1 MNLFPVCDVSAG
13 PRAQQMERLRAEM
26 LQRGAAQAP
35 QAGAGGEASAP
46 HSHFSLL
53 FQENKIDRN
62 EFAVKSEKVWSSMEE
77 VEQCN
82 MLSDNSLQ

>member
-1 MNLFPVCDVSAG
+1 MTRVDPGLSRWRGFVLRCYNV
-13 PRAQQMERLRAEM
+13 AQLRLLKLELEVRSD
-26 LQRGAAQAP
+26 LVTLT
-35 QAGAGGEASAP
+35 
-46 HSHFSLL
+46 SHFSLL

>member
-1 MNLFPVCDVSAG
+1 M
-13 PRAQQMERLRAEM
+13 AQLRLLKLELEVR
-26 LQRGAAQAP
+26 P
-35 QAGAGGEASAP
+35 QLDTLT
-46 HSHFSLL
+46 SHFSLL

>member
-1 MNLFPVCDVSAG
+1 M
-13 PRAQQMERLRAEM
+13 AQLRLLKLELEVR
-26 LQRGAAQAP
+26 P
-35 QAGAGGEASAP
+35 QL
-46 HSHFSLL
+46 HTLTSHFSFFSLL

>member
-1 MNLFPVCDVSAG
+1 MLRCYNV
-13 PRAQQMERLRAEM
+13 AQLRLLKLELEVRSD
-26 LQRGAAQAP
+26 LVTLT
-35 QAGAGGEASAP
+35 
-46 HSHFSLL
+46 SHFSLL